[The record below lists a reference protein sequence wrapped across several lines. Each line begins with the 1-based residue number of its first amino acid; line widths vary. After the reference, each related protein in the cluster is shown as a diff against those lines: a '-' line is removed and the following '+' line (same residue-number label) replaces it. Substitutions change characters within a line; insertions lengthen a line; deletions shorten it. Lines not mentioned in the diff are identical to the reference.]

1 MQKFR
6 QVNAV
11 GVRELAREF
20 GCSASHIS
28 RVERGDTKPSRDL
41 VTFYEQRF
49 EADGLLFSIFES
61 VESARE
67 QKRRRSAMAGKPQPR
82 AIPGDATAYV
92 AETIPQGALMEPG
105 EVFLKTW
112 EIRNV
117 GTVPWEGRQL
127 ERQGPITGPGLIT
140 SARYYPIPQTPPGAV
155 VVIGVVLKAPT
166 YDCSSIAYFKM
177 VDRDGLLC
185 FPDEHQVGLDVLVRV
200 TRNTTGSQK

>member
-28 RVERGDTKPSRDL
+28 RVERGDTKPSRTL
-41 VTFYEQRF
+41 VAFYEERF
-49 EADGLLFSIFES
+49 EADGLLYSIFEA
-61 VESARE
+61 VEDSRE
-67 QKRRRSAMAGKPQPR
+67 QKRRRSAAARKPQPR
-82 AIPGDATAYV
+82 AISGDATAYV
-92 AETIPQGALMEPG
+92 SETIPQGTLMQPG

-117 GTVPWEGRQL
+117 GSVAWQGRQL

-140 SARYYPIPQTPPGAV
+140 SARYYPVAETRPGETV
-155 VVIGVVLKAPT
+155 SIGAVLKAPT

-177 VDRDGLLC
+177 VDQDGLLC
-185 FPDEHQVGLDVLVRV
+185 FPDEHQAGLDVLVRV
-200 TRNTTGSQK
+200 ERNTSGSQ